1 MDKIYEWIKQI
12 VYFLLFVGMIR
23 NLTGKDYEKYARFAV
38 GLCLVLMLA
47 SPLME
52 ILTNG
57 NFESIW
63 KKNEMEQELLGVLRI
78 LDNEDIPASS
88 KSAWTDGVVRE
99 YEELILRQSQELLAE
114 LGVAVASVE
123 LWLEKAEAADKKN
136 DSMVI
141 GGFTIYVKLQEGAW
155 QIKQPWQTEQPWQFE
170 QNSDQTES
178 ETEKIK
184 GIGEVSIT
192 DIIVSLEKEK
202 EEDLDQNGGSV
213 YEMAIKKRLA
223 DFYNMDGAHIN
234 VIIQ

>member
-52 ILTNG
+52 ILTDG

-136 DSMVI
+136 DSMVV

-155 QIKQPWQTEQPWQFE
+155 QSEQN
-170 QNSDQTES
+170 NSDQTES

>member
-12 VYFLLFVGMIR
+12 VYFLLFVGIIR

-52 ILTNG
+52 ILTDG

-155 QIKQPWQTEQPWQFE
+155 QSEQN
-170 QNSDQTES
+170 NSDQTES

>member
-52 ILTNG
+52 ILTDG

-123 LWLEKAEAADKKN
+123 LWLEKAEAADKQN

-155 QIKQPWQTEQPWQFE
+155 QSEQN
-170 QNSDQTES
+170 NSDQTES
-178 ETEKIK
+178 GTEKIK

-192 DIIVSLEKEK
+192 DIIVRLEKEK
-202 EEDLDQNGGSV
+202 EEDPDQNGGSV

>member
-52 ILTNG
+52 ILTDG

-123 LWLEKAEAADKKN
+123 LWLEKAEAADKQN

-155 QIKQPWQTEQPWQFE
+155 QSEQN
-170 QNSDQTES
+170 NSDQTES
-178 ETEKIK
+178 GTEKIK

-192 DIIVSLEKEK
+192 DIIVRLEKEK

>member
-23 NLTGKDYEKYARFAV
+23 NLTGKDYEKYARLVV

-52 ILTNG
+52 FLTDG

-63 KKNEMEQELLGVLRI
+63 KKNEMEQELFSVLSI
-78 LDNEDIPASS
+78 LDKADIPASS
-88 KSAWTDGVVRE
+88 GSAWTDGVVRE
-99 YEELILRQSQELLAE
+99 YEELILRQSKELLAE
-114 LGVAVASVE
+114 LGVAVVSVE
-123 LWLEKAEAADKKN
+123 LWLETADSIETIAAEKEKN
-136 DSMVI
+136 SMVI
-141 GGFTIYVKLQEGAW
+141 AGFTIYVRLQEQAW
-155 QIKQPWQTEQPWQFE
+155 QVKQPWQID
-170 QNSDQTES
+170 QNNKDTS
-178 ETEKIK
+178 ETNKK

-192 DIIVSLEKEK
+192 DVIVSLDK
-202 EEDLDQNGGSV
+202 EEEKDRAPDGGSV

>member
-1 MDKIYEWIKQI
+1 
-12 VYFLLFVGMIR
+12 
-23 NLTGKDYEKYARFAV
+23 
-38 GLCLVLMLA
+38 
-47 SPLME
+47 ME
-52 ILTNG
+52 ILTDG

-123 LWLEKAEAADKKN
+123 LWLEKAEAADKQN

-155 QIKQPWQTEQPWQFE
+155 QSEQN
-170 QNSDQTES
+170 NSDQTES
-178 ETEKIK
+178 GTEKIK

-192 DIIVSLEKEK
+192 DIIVRLEKEK

>member
-12 VYFLLFVGMIR
+12 VYFLLFVGMLR

-52 ILTNG
+52 ILTDG

-123 LWLEKAEAADKKN
+123 LWLEKAEAADKQN

-155 QIKQPWQTEQPWQFE
+155 QSEQN
-170 QNSDQTES
+170 NSDQTES
-178 ETEKIK
+178 GTEKIK

-192 DIIVSLEKEK
+192 DIIVRLEKEK